1 MMRKVI
7 STRRPSTRAFLPL
20 LLTLSLLM
28 GLYSSAFTTGVSSA
42 AESAPSANTLD
53 KLTNQGFDDVNKQQ
67 LGLGPTAADQAN
79 ASRLAGLSGPALP
92 HQTDFLSAGC
102 ATHTFAG
109 LNPSARATCLHNIK
123 SRGYTHFYLYAYNEK
138 DYGGPRFNYYN
149 NPQTFRSYLQEII
162 GQGLA
167 PVVWLVPDDAPV
179 MRQRLASE
187 VKQMLSQLVPQID
200 DLVSSYVLG
209 LELDEYWGKARVDDL
224 GRHLST
230 LTNKDI
236 GVHMSPGRWDYCQ
249 LNWCDYLVLQYGFGK
264 SASFISNL
272 TKQARNSLGKPVVAG
287 EYWRR
292 SNGLDG
298 GSIWGMQG

>member
-7 STRRPSTRAFLPL
+7 STRRPFTRAFLPL

-92 HQTDFLSAGC
+92 HQTDCLSAGC

-123 SRGYTHFYLYAYNEK
+123 SRGYTTSISMLTTRRTTAAP
-138 DYGGPRFNYYN
+138 DSTTITTLRPSAA
-149 NPQTFRSYLQEII
+149 TFR
-162 GQGLA
+162 
-167 PVVWLVPDDAPV
+167 
-179 MRQRLASE
+179 
-187 VKQMLSQLVPQID
+187 K
-200 DLVSSYVLG
+200 SS
-209 LELDEYWGKARVDDL
+209 AR
-224 GRHLST
+224 GW
-230 LTNKDI
+230 
-236 GVHMSPGRWDYCQ
+236 P
-249 LNWCDYLVLQYGFGK
+249 
-264 SASFISNL
+264 
-272 TKQARNSLGKPVVAG
+272 P
-287 EYWRR
+287 
-292 SNGLDG
+292 
-298 GSIWGMQG
+298 